1 MTGWYYTQRVVKL
14 RLTRFFVVSCP
25 PPPRYRINE
34 RVKEARLEGQV
45 DNNFSSRPVFAKFKN
60 ENSHLLLA
68 QRYYLY
74 YSSLKL
80 KINRDRYPF
89 RHAFLSKNW
98 HVVNSKRRKNI
109 YIDKKFVSSRINYYS
124 KDRSFFHRTCSNL
137 AFDSKRR
144 KNIDKKFVSSKINY
158 YSKDRSFFHQTCSN
172 LAFDSKRRKNIYI

>member
-1 MTGWYYTQRVVKL
+1 MKL

-45 DNNFSSRPVFAKFKN
+45 DNNFSSRRVFAKFKN
-60 ENSHLLLA
+60 ENSHLPLI

-89 RHAFLSKNW
+89 RHAFLSKN
-98 HVVNSKRRKNI
+98 
-109 YIDKKFVSSRINYYS
+109 
-124 KDRSFFHRTCSNL
+124 
-137 AFDSKRR
+137 
-144 KNIDKKFVSSKINY
+144 
-158 YSKDRSFFHQTCSN
+158 
-172 LAFDSKRRKNIYI
+172 

>member
-1 MTGWYYTQRVVKL
+1 MKL

-74 YSSLKL
+74 YYSSLKL

-89 RHAFLSKNW
+89 RHAFLSKN
-98 HVVNSKRRKNI
+98 
-109 YIDKKFVSSRINYYS
+109 
-124 KDRSFFHRTCSNL
+124 
-137 AFDSKRR
+137 
-144 KNIDKKFVSSKINY
+144 
-158 YSKDRSFFHQTCSN
+158 
-172 LAFDSKRRKNIYI
+172 